1 MDCWSLWRRYSAD
14 PQKEPD
20 DEYRRSVQRE
30 VWIEMDVPWAHA
42 AGPVLQERLASLNP
56 KIIPYGGVRRRIRLT
71 VDTPDALG
79 AARYALEKLA
89 MAIADWG
96 TIGDAFVDEVVRVPP
111 VDGGWESL
119 AKE

>member
-1 MDCWSLWRRYSAD
+1 
-14 PQKEPD
+14 
-20 DEYRRSVQRE
+20 
-30 VWIEMDVPWAHA
+30 MDVPWAHA

-71 VDTPDALG
+71 VDTPDASG